1 MLGRRLVFPSVVLLA
16 TVGLAACGGSATSP
30 DSAASGSG
38 EGKTVGFLVFN
49 AELDSFVTALVDA
62 VQQSAQAKGMAVT
75 VVDGKDDSATQ
86 IAAVQQFIAD
96 GVDAILL
103 YPGDPT
109 TLVPVA
115 QEAADK
121 GIPVFTVNLNLQQ
134 GAPIITYIGSKDY
147 DYGYKQG
154 ELLVKAIGESGN
166 VGWLT
171 GTPGTSAE
179 IDRSAGFK
187 DYLKSYPGIVI
198 VDQQAD
204 DWANDKAL
212 SDVQAWVANDAG
224 AIDAV
229 VAQGPEVADAAEWAK
244 GEGLDIAFIA
254 GDYPTELKQA
264 IEDGAVYG
272 TVAQYPQEQG
282 ERAIDTI
289 YRWLSGGQDT
299 VKRPAEYTGLPMV
312 TAENAATT
320 PAAYE

>member
-1 MLGRRLVFPSVVLLA
+1 MPRRLVLPSVVLLA
-16 TVGLAACGGSATSP
+16 TVGLAACGGSSP
-30 DSAASGSG
+30 SSDASGSG
-38 EGKTVGFLVFN
+38 SSGKTVGFLVFN
-49 AELDSFVTALVDA
+49 AELDTFVTALVES
-62 VQQSAQAKGMAVT
+62 VQSSAQAKGMAVSM
-75 VVDGKDDSATQ
+75 VDGKNDAATQ
-86 IAAVQQFIAD
+86 IAAVRQFIAD

-109 TLVPVA
+109 TLLPAV

-134 GAPIITYIGSKDY
+134 GAPIITYVGSKDY

-154 ELLVKAIGESGN
+154 ELLVEAIGESGN

-171 GTPGTSAE
+171 GTVGTSAE
-179 IDRSAGFK
+179 LDRSAGFK
-187 DYLKSYPGIVI
+187 DYLAAYPQIVI

-204 DWANDKAL
+204 DWADDKAL
-212 SDVQAWVANDAG
+212 SDVQAWVAGDPDAL
-224 AIDAV
+224 DAV
-229 VAQGPEVADAAEWAK
+229 VAQGPEVAAAAEWAK

-282 ERAIDTI
+282 QRAIDAI
-289 YRWLSGGQDT
+289 SRWLTGDQAS
-299 VKRPAEYTGLPMV
+299 VKRPAEYTGLPIV
-312 TAENAATT
+312 TALNVEGT

>member
-1 MLGRRLVFPSVVLLA
+1 MPRRLVIPSVVLLA
-16 TVGLAACGGSATSP
+16 TVGLAACSGSSSSP
-30 DSAASGSG
+30 DPSASG
-38 EGKTVGFLVFN
+38 GKTVGFLVFD
-49 AELDSFVTALVDA
+49 AELDTFVTALVDA
-62 VQQSAQAKGMAVT
+62 VQASAQDKGMQVS
-75 VVDGKDDSATQ
+75 VVDGKNDAATQ
-86 IAAVQQFIAD
+86 VAAVQQFVAD

-109 TLVPVA
+109 TLLPAV

-187 DYLKSYPGIVI
+187 DYIASYPGIVI

-212 SDVQAWVANDAG
+212 SDVQAWVAEAPDAL
-224 AIDAV
+224 DAV
-229 VAQGPEVADAAEWAK
+229 VAQGPEVADAAEWAQ

-282 ERAIDTI
+282 QRAIDTI

-299 VKRPAEYTGLPMV
+299 VKRPAEYTGLPIV
-312 TAENAATT
+312 TAENAAST